1 MCVHVLGFDF
11 SRVHFVVSTTFHS
24 IMADARYGHTSIFN
38 VFIFFSLFFNCGA
51 HKLLQSNFSLLIHGA
66 EIYGREFSSTFSIHL
81 RCDKMYIYMVVGFFL
96 VKSVFFFFR
105 KIFAAIF

>member
-1 MCVHVLGFDF
+1 VSMVLRFMCSNQCMGMLQILMFLF
-11 SRVHFVVSTTFHS
+11 
-24 IMADARYGHTSIFN
+24 
-38 VFIFFSLFFNCGA
+38 FFSFFFFNCGS
-51 HKLLQSNFSLLIHGA
+51 HELFQSNFSLLIHDT
-66 EIYGREFSSTFSIHL
+66 EIYRMVFSSTFSIHL